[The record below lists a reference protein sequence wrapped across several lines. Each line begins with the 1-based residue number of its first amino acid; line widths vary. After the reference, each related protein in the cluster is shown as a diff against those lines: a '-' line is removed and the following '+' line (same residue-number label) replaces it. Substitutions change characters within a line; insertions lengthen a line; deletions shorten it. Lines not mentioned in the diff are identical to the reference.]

1 LKGYRVGVA
10 VYHNADEYMKL
21 HSRAFRL
28 PAYSVMF
35 FMTAGTSRAVLT
47 VYDGFDYAASAD
59 MNNLSGG
66 TGWGTAAWTGTA
78 GTRQIQ
84 SPGSNYASIP
94 TVGNKAYLQAS
105 TAGIVRLLPGL
116 QGGGDGT
123 LWISFIAQRDP
134 ATQVDPDRF
143 FSMTFYQGG
152 TASANERFS
161 IGEPSSN
168 NNNVWGMY
176 FTSSVSNRQ
185 EIAGDSIYTQ
195 SFLLARIDYHG
206 DTTVNDDIYL
216 WGNYNISSGEPDKT
230 NAPAKFIGT
239 APTGYNLAFDRLA
252 LRAGAASGTLP
263 NAQGFFDELRIGTT
277 FADVTGNA
285 IVCGLGDVNCDGH
298 VDLANDFEAIRVN
311 FRKTVT
317 MRSQG
322 DLTGDNV
329 VNFND
334 FGQWKSAFVAVG
346 GSLAGIDFLQ
356 ESVPEPSSLVLLMPA
371 MIGIARHRFTCRWL
385 GG

>member
-1 LKGYRVGVA
+1 
-10 VYHNADEYMKL
+10 MKL

-94 TVGNKAYLQAS
+94 TVGNKAYLQAL

-143 FSMTFYQGG
+143 FSMSFYQGG
-152 TASANERFS
+152 TASTNERFS

-206 DTTVNDDIYL
+206 DTTVNDDIFL
-216 WGNYNISSGEPDKT
+216 WGNYNIAAGEPAIAT
-230 NAPAKFIGT
+230 APAKLVGGF
-239 APTGYNLAFDRLA
+239 NLAFDRIA
-252 LRAGAASGTLP
+252 LRAGAASGGLP

-277 FADVTGNA
+277 FGDVTGNA
-285 IVCGLGDVNCDGH
+285 IVCGPGDVNCDGTI
-298 VDLANDFEAIRVN
+298 DLQNDFEAIRSH
-311 FRKTVT
+311 FRKSVT
-317 MRSQG
+317 LRSDG
-322 DLTGDNV
+322 DLVTNGIV
-329 VNFND
+329 D
-334 FGQWKSAFVAVG
+334 FADFQQWKTAFIGSG
-346 GSLAGIDFLQ
+346 GSLTGVDLNFSETPEPGTAGIFL
-356 ESVPEPSSLVLLMPA
+356 VAALVFACSPL
-371 MIGIARHRFTCRWL
+371 R
-385 GG
+385 